1 MSHYLLGV
9 VFLLFICLL
18 FFGIKEGYMD
28 SDVGSIQNDLI
39 QQKTILD
46 KQATS
51 MKNLLEKDPDE
62 VFDMDPILKKIVQKI
77 QTLDND
83 KKEENIVLTK
93 QLKELR
99 QKLQSFPDLIKQYRA
114 EVKKF
119 SNLKLNEGMTVQE
132 FLPSSQKF
140 LETIKKDIEKI
151 LKD

>member
-1 MSHYLLGV
+1 
-9 VFLLFICLL
+9 
-18 FFGIKEGYMD
+18 MD

-62 VFDMDPILKKIVQKI
+62 VLDFDPILKKIVQKL
-77 QTLDND
+77 QTLDKD
-83 KKEENIVLTK
+83 KKEENISLTK
-93 QLKELR
+93 QLKDLR

-119 SNLKLNEGMTVQE
+119 STIKLNEGMTVQE

>member
-1 MSHYLLGV
+1 
-9 VFLLFICLL
+9 
-18 FFGIKEGYMD
+18 MD
-28 SDVGSIQNDLI
+28 SDVVSIQNELI

-62 VFDMDPILKKIVQKI
+62 VFDIDPILKKIVQKI
-77 QTLDND
+77 QTLDKD
-83 KKEENIVLTK
+83 KKEENIGLTK
-93 QLKELR
+93 QLKDLR
-99 QKLQSFPDLIKQYRA
+99 QKLYSFPELIKQYRA